1 MKRAL
6 INIVLKNQIVDTM
19 NLDAT
24 SNTDSARKSDNGN
37 RVKKAAYFAFG
48 TAFLILGGLGVFLPI
63 LPTAP
68 FLLLSAACY
77 YKSSERMHYWLF
89 NNRWFGNYLRNYA
102 EGKGISLR
110 AKLFTMSLLWM
121 LIIYARGSWVAGV
134 TKSGVVVLAGLGASL
149 AMGLSGFF
157 GALLAEKAERERH
170 LNDMEKATNNKVE
183 DIHYEAEVCHGLR
196 GARR

>member
-24 SNTDSARKSDNGN
+24 SNTDSARKGDCGN
-37 RVKKAAYFAFG
+37 RVKKATYFVLG
-48 TAFLILGGLGVFLPI
+48 TVFLILGGLGVFLPI
-63 LPTAP
+63 LPTTP

-77 YKSSERMHYWLF
+77 YKSSERMHYWLL

-102 EGKGISLR
+102 EGKGVSLR

-121 LIIYARGSWVAGV
+121 LIIYSVFFAVSNLIVQIVLLSIAIGV
-134 TKSGVVVLAGLGASL
+134 TI
-149 AMGLSGFF
+149 
-157 GALLAEKAERERH
+157 H
-170 LNDMEKATNNKVE
+170 LIKLPTLK
-183 DIHYEAEVCHGLR
+183 GK
-196 GARR
+196 